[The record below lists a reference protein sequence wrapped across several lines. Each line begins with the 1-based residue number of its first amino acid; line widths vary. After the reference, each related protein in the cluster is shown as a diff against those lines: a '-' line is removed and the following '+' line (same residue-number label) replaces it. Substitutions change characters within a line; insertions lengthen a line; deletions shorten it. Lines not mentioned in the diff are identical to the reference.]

1 MELRKFR
8 DFSTKTMNGIIQYR
22 IVKIT
27 EHKEIMLKSKAF
39 PSFDKVLIF
48 IVNISM
54 TIQILSNKWYT
65 RMH

>member
-22 IVKIT
+22 IIVKIT
-27 EHKEIMLKSKAF
+27 EHKEIMLKSNAF

-48 IVNISM
+48 IVNDINDNSNI
-54 TIQILSNKWYT
+54 IQ
-65 RMH
+65 

>member
-1 MELRKFR
+1 
-8 DFSTKTMNGIIQYR
+8 MNGIIQYR
-22 IVKIT
+22 IIVKIT